1 MQQFVLSLI
10 GFQRLPWTLIIAWL
24 ARMVMM
30 AYMYLFNL
38 LWLRETNLTI
48 VSVIIFSFV
57 FRD

>member
-30 AYMYLFNL
+30 AYMYLLFNL

-48 VSVIIFSFV
+48 VSVIIFSFK
-57 FRD
+57 D